1 MNLNQ
6 LNSTG
11 MTSPRTLQRLIDRLV
26 DRGITDDRVLRAMEA
41 VPRHLFVDASLKHL
55 AYEDMSLP
63 IGKRQTISQPFVV
76 ARMSQAVLEIPS
88 VSSVLEIGT
97 GSGYQAAVL
106 SQLVAS
112 VYSVE
117 RIHSLSWQARKQMRQ
132 LGIQNVKLKF
142 GDGQEGWDEHAPF
155 DVIMFTA
162 ATRQVPTTLMEQLT
176 DHGRIIVPRVSRSG
190 QELVLMQ
197 RSDQGWKE
205 EVVQPVVFVPV
216 LTGTEY

>member
-6 LNSTG
+6 ANATG
-11 MTSPRTLQRLIDRLV
+11 MTSPRTLQRLIDRLL
-26 DRGITDDRVLRAMEA
+26 DKGITDERVLRAMESI
-41 VPRHLFVDASLKHL
+41 PRHLFVDASLKHL

-76 ARMSQAVLEIPS
+76 ARMTQAVLEVPN

-97 GSGYQAAVL
+97 GSGYQAAIL
-106 SQLVAS
+106 SRIIAS

-132 LGIQNVKLKF
+132 LGIHNVKLKF
-142 GDGQEGWDEHAPF
+142 GDGQDGWEEYAPF

-162 ATRQVPTTLMEQLT
+162 SARRVPTPLLEQLS
-176 DHGRIIVPRVSRSG
+176 DHGRIIMPRVSRTG
-190 QELVLMQ
+190 QELVFMQ
-197 RSDQGWKE
+197 RSEAGWQE
-205 EVVQPVVFVPV
+205 EIVQPVVFVPV

>member
-6 LNSTG
+6 ANATG
-11 MTSPRTLQRLIDRLV
+11 MTSPRTLQRLIDRLI
-26 DRGITDDRVLRAMEA
+26 DRGITDERVLRAMESI
-41 VPRHLFVDASLKHL
+41 PRHLFVDASLKHL

-76 ARMSQAVLEIPS
+76 ARMSQAVLEVPN

-97 GSGYQAAVL
+97 GSGYQAAIL
-106 SQLVAS
+106 SHLVAS

-132 LGIQNVKLKF
+132 LGIHNVKLKF

-162 ATRQVPTTLMEQLT
+162 SARRVPTPLLEQLS
-176 DHGRIIVPRVSRSG
+176 DHGRIIVPRVSKAG
-190 QELVLMQ
+190 QELVFMQ
-197 RSDQGWKE
+197 RSERGWKE
-205 EVVQPVVFVPV
+205 EIVQPVVFVPV

>member
-1 MNLNQ
+1 MNLNRA
-6 LNSTG
+6 NNTG
-11 MTSPRTLQRLIDRLV
+11 MSSPRTLHRLIDRLV

-41 VPRHLFVDASLKHL
+41 VPRHLFVDSSLKHL

-76 ARMSQAVLEIPS
+76 ARMSQAVLEMPA
-88 VSSVLEIGT
+88 VHSVLEIGT
-97 GSGYQAAVL
+97 GSGYQAAIL
-106 SQLVAS
+106 SHLVAS
-112 VYSVE
+112 VYSIE

-132 LGIQNVKLKF
+132 LGITNVKLKF

-162 ATRQVPTTLMEQLT
+162 ATRQVPTALKEQLS
-176 DHGRIIVPRVSRSG
+176 DHGRIIVPRVSRAG

-197 RSDQGWKE
+197 RSEQGWQE

>member
-1 MNLNQ
+1 MNIDRANG
-6 LNSTG
+6 TG

-26 DRGITDDRVLRAMEA
+26 ARGITNERVLRAMES
-41 VPRHLFVDASLKHL
+41 VPRHLFVDGSLQHL

-76 ARMSQAVLEIPS
+76 ALMSQTVVE
-88 VSSVLEIGT
+88 VQNVQSVLEIGT
-97 GSGYQAAVL
+97 GSGYQAAIL

-117 RIHSLSWQARKQMRQ
+117 RIHSLSWQARKQMRR
-132 LGIQNVKLKF
+132 LRIHNVKLKF

-162 ATRQVPTTLMEQLT
+162 AARRVPSALKEQLAE
-176 DHGRIIVPRVSRSG
+176 HGRIIVPRVSPGG
-190 QELVLMQ
+190 QELLCMQ
-197 RSDQGWKE
+197 RSERGWTEKI
-205 EVVQPVVFVPV
+205 VQPVVFVPV
-216 LTGTEY
+216 LTGTEQ